1 MIPVA
6 FEKVWIENKIANHCK
21 TQQIL
26 SKLGNVEIGYFDDL
40 NALIHSTPTIFHPK
54 ERSKTLVLSAIRGE
68 ILRKCPGTHG
78 HLCCNYHI
86 INQYIGCP
94 IGCSYCI
101 LQGYLN
107 QPFTI
112 INVDIES
119 IFEELENFRKTHPG
133 KQIRIG
139 TGELGDSLVY
149 DHLTHFSEDFLNF
162 FAGRDEF
169 VFEFKTKTTNIDLLL
184 QHTLLSKSFPNI
196 VVGFSVNPDIV
207 RMNEEEFSATLKER
221 IEAAAALVNAGY
233 KIALH
238 FDPIVLIPN
247 AEQEYRQTVNFIFSL
262 LKPEDIAWISL
273 GTFRYTNELKSMME
287 YNYPKSSLLSREFVL
302 CSDNKFRYF
311 RPIRTK
317 LYKMVVNFLHDVNKN
332 LPIYLCMESPEVWL
346 DTLGILPGNCSG
358 CSQEETMDLLFRRR
372 VTLKKGNEN

>member
-6 FEKVWIENKIANHCK
+6 FEKVWIENKIANHYK

-26 SKLGNVEIGYFDDL
+26 SKLGNIEINRFDDMSS
-40 NALIHSTPTIFHPK
+40 LIRSSQTVFHPK
-54 ERSKTLVLSAIRGE
+54 DRSRTLVLSAIRGE

-119 IFEELENFRKTHPG
+119 IFQELEKFQRTYPG

-162 FAGRDEF
+162 FAGRNEF
-169 VFEFKTKTTNIDLLL
+169 IFEFKTKTTNVELLL
-184 QHTLLSKSFPNI
+184 QNKSSGNI
-196 VVGFSVNPDIV
+196 VIGFSVNPDIV
-207 RMNEEEFSATLKER
+207 RINEEEFSASLKER
-221 IEAAAALVNAGY
+221 IEAAATLVNAGY

-247 AEQEYRQTVNFIFSL
+247 AESEYRQTVHFIFSL

-273 GTFRYTNELKSMME
+273 GTFRYTTDLKSMME

-317 LYKMVVNFLHDVNKN
+317 LYKMVIDFLHDVNKN
-332 LPIYLCMESPEVWL
+332 LPIYLCMESPEVWI
-346 DTLGILPGNCSG
+346 DTLGILPGSCSG
-358 CSQEETMDLLFRRR
+358 CSQKETMDLLFKRR
-372 VTLKKGNEN
+372 VIVKKGIEN

>member
-1 MIPVA
+1 MIPIA
-6 FEKVWIENKIANHCK
+6 FKKVWIENKIANHYK
-21 TQQIL
+21 TKHIL
-26 SKLGNVEIGYFDDL
+26 SKLGDIDIDYFDDL
-40 NALIHSTPTIFHPK
+40 NTLIHNTPTVFHPK
-54 ERSKTLVLSAIRGE
+54 DRSKTLVLSAIRGE

-119 IFEELENFRKTHPG
+119 IFEELENFQRNYPG

-149 DHLTHFSEDFLNF
+149 DHLTNFSEDFLEF
-162 FAGRDEF
+162 FAGRNEF
-169 VFEFKTKTTNIDLLL
+169 IFEFKTKTTNIDLLL
-184 QHTLLSKSFPNI
+184 KLRSPGNI

-207 RMNEEEFSATLKER
+207 RINEEEFSATLKER
-221 IEAAAALVNAGY
+221 IDAAAALVNAGY

-238 FDPIVLIPN
+238 FDPIVSIAN
-247 AEQEYRQTVNFIFSL
+247 AEQEYKQTINFIFSQ

-273 GTFRYTNELKSMME
+273 GTFRYTNDLKSMME

-311 RPIRTK
+311 RPERTN
-317 LYKMVVNFLHDVNKN
+317 LYKMVIGFLHDINKD
-332 LPIYLCMESPEVWL
+332 LPIYLCMESPEVWM
-346 DTLGILPGNCSG
+346 DTLEILPGNCSG
-358 CSQEETMDLLFRRR
+358 CPQEETMDLLFKRR
-372 VTLKKGNEN
+372 VTLKKGTQN

>member
-6 FEKVWIENKIANHCK
+6 FEKVWIENKVANHYK

-26 SKLGNVEIGYFDDL
+26 SKLGNIEINRFDDM
-40 NALIHSTPTIFHPK
+40 NSLIRSSQTVFHPK
-54 ERSKTLVLSAIRGE
+54 DRSRTLVLSAIRGE

-119 IFEELENFRKTHPG
+119 IFQELEKFQRTYPG

-149 DHLTHFSEDFLNF
+149 DHLTYFSEDFLSF
-162 FAGRDEF
+162 FAGRNEF
-169 VFEFKTKTTNIDLLL
+169 IFEFKTKTTNVELLL
-184 QHTLLSKSFPNI
+184 QNKSSGNI
-196 VVGFSVNPDIV
+196 VIGFSVNPDIV
-207 RMNEEEFSATLKER
+207 RINEEEFSASLKER
-221 IEAAAALVNAGY
+221 IEAAATLVNAGY

-247 AEQEYRQTVNFIFSL
+247 AESEYRQTVHFIFSL

-273 GTFRYTNELKSMME
+273 GTFRYTTDLKSMME

-317 LYKMVVNFLHDVNKN
+317 LYKMVIDFLHDVNKN
-332 LPIYLCMESPEVWL
+332 LPIYLCMESPEVWI
-346 DTLGILPGNCSG
+346 DTLGILPGSCSG
-358 CSQEETMDLLFRRR
+358 CSQKETMDLLFKRR
-372 VTLKKGNEN
+372 VIVKKGIEN

>member
-6 FEKVWIENKIANHCK
+6 FEKVWIENKIANHYK

-26 SKLGNVEIGYFDDL
+26 SKLGNIEINRFDDM
-40 NALIHSTPTIFHPK
+40 NSLIRSSQTVFHPK
-54 ERSKTLVLSAIRGE
+54 DRSRTLVLSAIRGE

-119 IFEELENFRKTHPG
+119 IFQELEKFQRTYPG

-162 FAGRDEF
+162 FAGRNEF
-169 VFEFKTKTTNIDLLL
+169 IFEFKTKTTNVELLL
-184 QHTLLSKSFPNI
+184 QNKSSGNI
-196 VVGFSVNPDIV
+196 VIGFSVNPDIV
-207 RMNEEEFSATLKER
+207 RINEEEFSASLKER
-221 IEAAAALVNAGY
+221 IEAAATLVNAGY

-247 AEQEYRQTVNFIFSL
+247 AESEYRQTVHFIFSL

-273 GTFRYTNELKSMME
+273 GTFRYTTDLKSMME

-317 LYKMVVNFLHDVNKN
+317 LYKMVIDFLHDVNEN
-332 LPIYLCMESPEVWL
+332 LPIYLCMESPEVWI
-346 DTLGILPGNCSG
+346 DTLGILPGSCSG
-358 CSQEETMDLLFRRR
+358 CSQKETMDLLFKRR
-372 VTLKKGNEN
+372 VIVKKGIEN

>member
-6 FEKVWIENKIANHCK
+6 FEKVWIENKIANHYK

-26 SKLGNVEIGYFDDL
+26 SKLGNIEINRFDDMSS
-40 NALIHSTPTIFHPK
+40 LIRSSQTVFHPK
-54 ERSKTLVLSAIRGE
+54 DRSRTLVLSAIRGE

-119 IFEELENFRKTHPG
+119 IFQELEKFQRTYPG

-162 FAGRDEF
+162 FAGRNEF
-169 VFEFKTKTTNIDLLL
+169 IFEFKTKTTNVELLL
-184 QHTLLSKSFPNI
+184 QNKSSGNI
-196 VVGFSVNPDIV
+196 VIGFSVNPDIV
-207 RMNEEEFSATLKER
+207 RINEEEFSASLKER
-221 IEAAAALVNAGY
+221 IEAAATLVNAGY

-247 AEQEYRQTVNFIFSL
+247 AESEYRQTVHFIFSL

-273 GTFRYTNELKSMME
+273 GTFRYTTDLKSMME

-317 LYKMVVNFLHDVNKN
+317 LYKMVIDFLHDVNKN
-332 LPIYLCMESPEVWL
+332 LPIYLCMESPEVWI
-346 DTLGILPGNCSG
+346 DTLGILPGSSSG
-358 CSQEETMDLLFRRR
+358 CSQKETMDLLFKRR
-372 VTLKKGNEN
+372 VIVKKGIEN

>member
-1 MIPVA
+1 MIPIS
-6 FEKVWIENKIANHCK
+6 FKKVWIENRIAKHSK
-21 TQQIL
+21 TMQIL
-26 SKLGNVEIGYFDDL
+26 SKLNNVETDYFDDL
-40 NALIHSTPTIFHPK
+40 NTLIRSTPTVFHPK
-54 ERSKTLVLSAIRGE
+54 ERSETLVLSAIRGE

-119 IFEELENFRKTHPG
+119 IFEELERFQKVNPG

-149 DHLTHFSEDFLNF
+149 DHLTHFSQDFLNF
-162 FAGRDEF
+162 FAGREEF
-169 VFEFKTKTTNIDLLL
+169 IFEFKTKTTNIDLLL
-184 QHTLLSKSFPNI
+184 QSKGIANV

-207 RMNEEEFSATLKER
+207 IKNEEEFSASLKER

-247 AEQEYRQTVNFIFSL
+247 AEQEYKQTVNFIFSH

-273 GTFRYTNELKSMME
+273 GTFRYTNDLKSMME
-287 YNYPKSSLLSREFVL
+287 YNYPKSTLLSREFVL

-317 LYKMVVNFLHDVNKN
+317 LYKAVIGFLHNVNKD
-332 LPIYLCMESPEVWL
+332 LPIYLCMESPEVWI
-346 DTLGILPGNCSG
+346 DTLEILPGNCSG

-372 VTLKKGNEN
+372 VILKEGLGN

>member
-1 MIPVA
+1 MIPIA
-6 FEKVWIENKIANHCK
+6 FKKVWIENKIANHYK
-21 TQQIL
+21 TKHIL
-26 SKLGNVEIGYFDDL
+26 SKLGDIDIDYFDDL
-40 NALIHSTPTIFHPK
+40 NTLIHNTPTVFHPK
-54 ERSKTLVLSAIRGE
+54 DRSQTLVLSAIRGE

-119 IFEELENFRKTHPG
+119 IFEELENFQRNYPG

-149 DHLTHFSEDFLNF
+149 DHLTNFSEDFLEF
-162 FAGRDEF
+162 FAGRNEF
-169 VFEFKTKTTNIDLLL
+169 IFEFKTKTTNIDLLL
-184 QHTLLSKSFPNI
+184 KHRSPGNI

-207 RMNEEEFSATLKER
+207 RINEEEFSATLKER
-221 IEAAAALVNAGY
+221 IDAAAALVNAGY

-238 FDPIVLIPN
+238 FDPIVSIEN
-247 AEQEYRQTVNFIFSL
+247 AEQEYKQTINFIFSQ

-273 GTFRYTNELKSMME
+273 GTFRYTNDLKSMME

-311 RPIRTK
+311 RPERTN
-317 LYKMVVNFLHDVNKN
+317 LYKMVIGFLHDINKD
-332 LPIYLCMESPEVWL
+332 LPIYLCMESPEVWM
-346 DTLGILPGNCSG
+346 DTLEILPGNCSG
-358 CSQEETMDLLFRRR
+358 CPQEETMDLLFKRR
-372 VTLKKGNEN
+372 VTLKKETQN

>member
-1 MIPVA
+1 MIPIS
-6 FEKVWIENKIANHCK
+6 FKKVWIENKIAKHSK
-21 TQQIL
+21 TMQIL
-26 SKLGNVEIGYFDDL
+26 SKLNNVETDYFNDL
-40 NALIHSTPTIFHPK
+40 NTLIRSTPTVFHPK
-54 ERSKTLVLSAIRGE
+54 ERSETLVLSAIRGE

-119 IFEELENFRKTHPG
+119 IFEELERFQKVNPG

-149 DHLTHFSEDFLNF
+149 DHLTHFSQDFLNF
-162 FAGRDEF
+162 FAGREEF
-169 VFEFKTKTTNIDLLL
+169 IFEFKTKTTNIDLLL
-184 QHTLLSKSFPNI
+184 QSKGIANV

-207 RMNEEEFSATLKER
+207 IKNEEEFSASLKER

-247 AEQEYRQTVNFIFSL
+247 AEQEYKQTVNFIFSH

-273 GTFRYTNELKSMME
+273 GTFRYTNDLKSMME
-287 YNYPKSSLLSREFVL
+287 YNYPKSTLLSREFVL

-317 LYKMVVNFLHDVNKN
+317 LYKAVIGFLHNVNKD
-332 LPIYLCMESPEVWL
+332 LPIYLCMESPEVWI
-346 DTLGILPGNCSG
+346 DTLEILPGNCSG

-372 VTLKKGNEN
+372 VILKEGLGN